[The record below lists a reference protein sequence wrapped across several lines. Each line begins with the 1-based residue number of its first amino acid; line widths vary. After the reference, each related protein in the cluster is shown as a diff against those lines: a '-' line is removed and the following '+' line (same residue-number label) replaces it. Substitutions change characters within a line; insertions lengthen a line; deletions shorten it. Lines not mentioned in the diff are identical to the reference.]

1 MKTGDKAIADPKI
14 TGLKDWVEGVVIKVR
29 KNPFLGEEIALKDT
43 FGNIYFDSAKYFKTK
58 SK

>member
-1 MKTGDKAIADPKI
+1 MKTGDKAVVDPKI
-14 TGLKDWVEGVVIKVR
+14 TGLNYWVEGVVIKVR

-43 FGNIYFDSAKYFKTK
+43 LGNIYFDSVKYFKTR

>member
-1 MKTGDKAIADPKI
+1 MKKGDKAVVDPKV
-14 TGLKDWVEGVVIKVR
+14 TGLSYWVEGVVIKVR

-43 FGNIYFDSAKYFKTK
+43 LGNIYFDSAKYFKIK